1 MMNWTTIDGRT
12 WSITIGDKTAQVWL
26 WLDNTTYGTCI
37 WQINNAPTTLTCL
50 DTYDDI
56 KEAKQACLDEIERV
70 NAQEEA
76 DKPKPPVTLRGEM
89 YKTEHI
95 TYHETVAQAALAA
108 YWAIERNDFMP
119 CKIECEGEIV
129 WKNGLL
135 TNDEYPTLVSLAGM
149 EEES

>member
-1 MMNWTTIDGRT
+1 MNWTTTDGRS
-12 WSITIGDKTAQVWL
+12 WSITVGDKTASIRL
-26 WLDNTTYGTCI
+26 WSDNTTYGACV
-37 WQINNAPTTLTCL
+37 WQINHYPTTLTNL
-50 DTYDDI
+50 DTCNDI
-56 KEAKQACLDEIERV
+56 KVAKKACLGEIERI
-70 NAQEEA
+70 NTQEEA

-129 WKNGLL
+129 WKNHMI
-135 TNDEYPTLVSLAGM
+135 TSDEYPTLASLAGI
-149 EEES
+149 EDES